1 MLTISLHSFI
11 NMNGGMLTISQ
22 WKGWWYACGG
32 MLTISFHLPIKMIE
46 GLPPIPNKRWCRDA
60 YHLSR
65 KIMGYAW
72 HFFAFLYKYDGGML
86 TMPLHFLINMM
97 EGCLPFLNEDD
108 GDMLGISFAFLYKY
122 DGRMFTIS
130 QWRRWRY
137 AYHFFEFL
145 YRWKDAYHFSL
156 KRMEICLPYHRI
168 IQLH

>member
-11 NMNGGMLTISQ
+11 NMNGRMLTISQ

-46 GLPPIPNKRWCRDA
+46 GPPPIPNKRWCRDA

-86 TMPLHFLINMM
+86 TMPLYFLINMM

-108 GDMLGISFAFLYKY
+108 GDML
-122 DGRMFTIS
+122 TIS
-130 QWRRWRY
+130 LH
-137 AYHFFEFL
+137 AFTNVMEGCLPFLHEDDGDMLTISLHFFINMIEG
-145 YRWKDAYHFSL
+145 
-156 KRMEICLPYHRI
+156 CLPF
-168 IQLH
+168 LCTPL